1 LTEALISSED
11 GLLLRVRVTPKS
23 QRDEVTGVH
32 RDADGSTALWVR
44 VRAIPEDGKGN
55 KAVIKTV
62 AAALDVA
69 KSTISIRS
77 GETSRSK
84 ILLIAGN
91 AAQLQARI
99 APRLAAL
106 RKEKQ

>member
-1 LTEALISSED
+1 LTEALTSTND
-11 GLLLRVRVTPKS
+11 GLLVRVRVTPRS
-23 QRDEVTGVH
+23 QRDQLAGVYH
-32 RDADGSTALWVR
+32 AADGSTALRVR

-55 KAVIKTV
+55 KAVIETI
-62 AAALDVA
+62 AAAFGVA
-69 KSTISIRS
+69 KSTITIRS
-77 GETSRSK
+77 GETSRNK

-99 APRLAAL
+99 ARLLAEL